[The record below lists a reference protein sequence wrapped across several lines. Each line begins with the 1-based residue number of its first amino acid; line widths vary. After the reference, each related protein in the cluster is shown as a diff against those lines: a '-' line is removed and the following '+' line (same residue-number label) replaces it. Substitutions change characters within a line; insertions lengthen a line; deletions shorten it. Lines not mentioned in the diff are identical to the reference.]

1 MKRRR
6 DSGKFA
12 AEGSDSGC
20 LSLSFW
26 EELLLVYSPFEKTGL
41 HGYEVPVM
49 KHVRFDRAGLS
60 VQSLCTSTCSAV

>member
-20 LSLSFW
+20 LSPSFW
-26 EELLLVYSPFEKTGL
+26 EELLLVYSLFEKMGL
-41 HGYEVPVM
+41 HGYEVPVR
-49 KHVRFDRAGLS
+49 KREV
-60 VQSLCTSTCSAV
+60 